1 MIGAHT
7 WEHIRGYC
15 TQALRN
21 PAQLE
26 ALLGAAEMV
35 SRVPFEPEPIDADLL
50 RPVLDTLCPLLPLR
64 SRIVSGYAA
73 RWLWELASRDRLAIE
88 RLRHEFQTGNAD
100 ARLIIVQSIGFAI
113 TRGPLRGPLER
124 EILLAG
130 LKDGSARVR
139 LFAAERCHGTLAT
152 PVLRALEEAL
162 ACERHE
168 RTAKSM
174 RNVLDYNLR
183 GFHVSS
189 SPLALGDPSRLSV
202 FLCLPGHRVTGVEVP
217 RDVAEQI
224 GVAEAVLR
232 ARARYRD
239 RTIPG
244 DQFDPLPPDKRS
256 LGAWP
261 MQNVDPTEDIL
272 FGFDPPR

>member
-50 RPVLDTLCPLLPLR
+50 RTVLETVCPLLPLR
-64 SRIVSGYAA
+64 SRIASGYAA

-124 EILLAG
+124 EIILAG
-130 LKDGSARVR
+130 LKDASARVR
-139 LFAAERCHGTLAT
+139 LFAAERCQGVLAT

-168 RTAKSM
+168 RTAESM
-174 RNVLDYNLR
+174 CIVLDHNLR
-183 GFHVSS
+183 GFHVSNHQIQS
-189 SPLALGDPSRLSV
+189 RSPPEIGMTICMPGNSRMA
-202 FLCLPGHRVTGVEVP
+202 FGVP
-217 RDVAEQI
+217 HDVADRI
-224 GVAEAVLR
+224 GIAEAVLR

-244 DQFDPLPPDKRS
+244 DQFDPLPPDKRL